1 MGWVLLHLAL
11 NRAHFGSEFSASE
24 SVNLQPRAASLPR
37 DGPLRD
43 NEEIWAAR
51 FLHAA
56 IIWAEVDFIPQD
68 YSLPPSASPRTHRGH
83 VFVTHPEGRAALQ
96 RSRG

>member
-1 MGWVLLHLAL
+1 MGLCVADAVATFRRFYAL
-11 NRAHFGSEFSASE
+11 EQQA
-24 SVNLQPRAASLPR
+24 RAASLPR
-37 DGPLRD
+37 EGPLRD
-43 NEEIWAAR
+43 NDEIWAAR

-83 VFVTHPEGRAALQ
+83 VFVTHPEWRAALQ